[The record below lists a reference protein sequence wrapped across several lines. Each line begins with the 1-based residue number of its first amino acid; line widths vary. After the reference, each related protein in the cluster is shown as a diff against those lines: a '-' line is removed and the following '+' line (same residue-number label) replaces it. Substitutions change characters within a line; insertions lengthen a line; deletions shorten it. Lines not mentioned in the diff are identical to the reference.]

1 YKATVAIAL
10 VPHPFVAWRSL
21 AVLHVARPRV
31 FGGALKVPLDPQFW
45 NVGLPA
51 ASLKDAIQCRFS
63 VQHGAEKKRVRFRA
77 PCRFI
82 YDDWVRCL
90 REHMA
95 PPSLAWLHY
104 PDTPRESLAM
114 MESPASA
121 RDMAILDNISYT
133 SSSDWIETAG
143 TVATA
148 ETDGDSENVEHE
160 TDDAVLAGIDRA
172 SSTQGVCNTVA
183 EVGSTSAEPGCDIEC
198 VCGCCFLVDDA
209 DCESEAGGHFMDADC
224 DWDCDCGF
232 CCEYDEGEGEGETM
246 TLYDEGEDDDTGDA
260 SASSTFFATSDSDS
274 DCDCGFCCEYDEDED
289 KGEDDDTGDAS
300 ASYTITQGAY
310 NTVAEVGSTSAE
322 PGCDIECVCGCCGE
336 VDGTSFRPC
345 DCGIIC
351 TCSNILAGEQ
361 LEEVAGDHALGANV
375 PATQCA
381 CDVECSCG
389 LFEDVDVQVANIDTS
404 ATQWNC
410 RITSSSDR
418 SVDDTELEGTDGELE
433 THDAPSM
440 HYCGGIVGHGN
451 NCDDGGRLET
461 AGEGVFTLGD
471 CQTAC
476 VCLHLDDSN
485 ALEASGDGSSARSGD
500 IGSSGHNQAP
510 DTLAS
515 TTWTTQEEGEAAM
528 LERVRAWH
536 TSGDELDS
544 VSEWPVLALPT
555 AIDSQDFNMDAD
567 GVAPQPPARSSN
579 GSTTAISTSTDD
591 NRHATD
597 TLASTTWTTQEEGEA
612 AMLERV

>member
-1 YKATVAIAL
+1 MSGMLGMGMLQLWQFAWSVAVVGAIASFRSGFCRAFVLQGKMRTPAALAQLPGLALLRLEVPKSYWTWFYLVGAMHTTATTATTATLLFAVFGQETQMAQRVLHLIHSRTDPAAGIEEATTAGIRIQPHTIAFLTLFAVHTTRRFLDSVYVTAFGDARMHECTPPVHISTVYKATVAIAL

-198 VCGCCFLVDDA
+198 VC
-209 DCESEAGGHFMDADC
+209 
-224 DWDCDCGF
+224 
-232 CCEYDEGEGEGETM
+232 
-246 TLYDEGEDDDTGDA
+246 
-260 SASSTFFATSDSDS
+260 
-274 DCDCGFCCEYDEDED
+274 
-289 KGEDDDTGDAS
+289 
-300 ASYTITQGAY
+300 
-310 NTVAEVGSTSAE
+310 
-322 PGCDIECVCGCCGE
+322 
-336 VDGTSFRPC
+336 
-345 DCGIIC
+345 
-351 TCSNILAGEQ
+351 
-361 LEEVAGDHALGANV
+361 
-375 PATQCA
+375 
-381 CDVECSCG
+381 
-389 LFEDVDVQVANIDTS
+389 
-404 ATQWNC
+404 
-410 RITSSSDR
+410 
-418 SVDDTELEGTDGELE
+418 
-433 THDAPSM
+433 
-440 HYCGGIVGHGN
+440 
-451 NCDDGGRLET
+451 
-461 AGEGVFTLGD
+461 
-471 CQTAC
+471 
-476 VCLHLDDSN
+476 
-485 ALEASGDGSSARSGD
+485 
-500 IGSSGHNQAP
+500 
-510 DTLAS
+510 
-515 TTWTTQEEGEAAM
+515 
-528 LERVRAWH
+528 
-536 TSGDELDS
+536 
-544 VSEWPVLALPT
+544 
-555 AIDSQDFNMDAD
+555 
-567 GVAPQPPARSSN
+567 
-579 GSTTAISTSTDD
+579 
-591 NRHATD
+591 
-597 TLASTTWTTQEEGEA
+597 
-612 AMLERV
+612 